1 MPQTKILLDSNSYF
15 RLARSIHPLLFVE
28 FGEPKFCL
36 YVLDALDAEF
46 SRSPRLQS
54 KFSWVTEAQYVENRQ
69 QRLTLSRAGARE
81 VEALAVSVR
90 DYAFD
95 VERSLSRVDAEA
107 IAVCRVLGIELVTDD
122 VEAAQTATDL
132 GVKTLTTLELLHR
145 AVGCG
150 HVTLEKVREVVAY
163 WRYDDDCPAECGQE
177 YERLFKEK
185 PPF

>member
-15 RLARSIHPLLFVE
+15 RLARSIHPLLFAE
-28 FGEPKFCL
+28 FGEPKYCL
-36 YVLDALDAEF
+36 YVLDALDTEF

-54 KFSWVTEAQYVENRQ
+54 KFSWVTEAQYVANRR
-69 QRLTLSRAGARE
+69 QRLTVSRAEAHQI
-81 VEALAVSVR
+81 EALAISVR

-95 VERSLSRVDAEA
+95 VERSLSRVDAAA
-107 IAVCRVLGIELVTDD
+107 IAHCQVLGIELVTDD
-122 VEAAQTATDL
+122 VEAAQTAADL
-132 GVKTLTTLELLHR
+132 GVKLLTTLELLHR
-145 AVGCG
+145 AVECG

-163 WRYDDDCPAECGQE
+163 WRYDDDCPAECGRE